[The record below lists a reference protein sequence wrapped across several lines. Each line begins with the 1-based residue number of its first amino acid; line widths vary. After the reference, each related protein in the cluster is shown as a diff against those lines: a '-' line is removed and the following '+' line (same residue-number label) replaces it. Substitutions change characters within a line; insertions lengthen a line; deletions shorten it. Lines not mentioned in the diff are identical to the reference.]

1 MLDCWKRKKKGR
13 RKGGSPKSQKEAQK
27 TGGCAAAPFN
37 TAGNHNR
44 ALSVEMSYITPAQVA
59 RWKTHAIVGRMK
71 RHQPNQGKGARV
83 PVPMDVG
90 LGRRA
95 NLDGVVSQY
104 WVPHADPSLLV
115 YDLEFGRKSFQTM
128 PDGEDFDG
136 QFTIYYE
143 DQQIG
148 ITGPVAWPD
157 WYGNILV
164 TKQNGNGEMVNLEAK
179 DVEAVFVLGNGWPVA
194 DVRKRTGGI
203 VVYMVYK
210 LAAWPMEARATG
222 KNHAR
227 GNRGVPARVGK
238 WQTKRCGPTWRLG
251 ERIMFPVKLA
261 TLNWERNF
269 ILRAGLRAV
278 HVDEK
283 VLSRGSAVFRDLFK
297 NAPLR
302 PPASFTVIAL
312 NDESEDVLRYIDKVY
327 NVDAVPH
334 TPITLDVLGSLLEMG
349 RKYDD
354 NGVFNEM
361 SCIVAKEFP
370 RTLKEWDAAAKAPF
384 TAISWTAGVE
394 FDLITLANT
403 FDLFTALPS
412 LWYRICCNF
421 TPGTYHEPCV
431 FADGL
436 WRTQAQRR
444 DGVKRSNGYTARLT
458 NKQQLLC
465 AVGEHRLAVAER
477 TYTLKWLDLGE
488 IPVSGCRT
496 VKRCQAFVLRTGVEV
511 VGRGR
516 PIAALAGWNDNW
528 NGNMCAKCQ
537 RHAKKTHDW
546 GRREVWKRLPR
557 YFDLY
562 KWKDA
567 AEWQKELVSPTGI
580 YFGHFA
586 PEDCP
591 EQANRALRRSL

>member
-44 ALSVEMSYITPAQVA
+44 ALSLEMSYITPAQVA

-71 RHQPNQGKGARV
+71 RHQPPYAFKWTGLFFSPRTRAKGARV

-164 TKQNGNGEMVNLEAK
+164 TKQNGNGENGELGSKGRRGGVRVGGKVGASVAMGMPLTR
-179 DVEAVFVLGNGWPVA
+179 LGQGNGWPVA

-210 LAAWPMEARATG
+210 CAYGVMFTFDLNRWQWRHGRWKRARRA
-222 KNHAR
+222 
-227 GNRGVPARVGK
+227 
-238 WQTKRCGPTWRLG
+238 
-251 ERIMFPVKLA
+251 RIMRGEIGVYRQCFP
-261 TLNWERNF
+261 
-269 ILRAGLRAV
+269 
-278 HVDEK
+278 
-283 VLSRGSAVFRDLFK
+283 RGSAVFRDLFK

-403 FDLFTALPS
+403 FDLLPLCQVYGTASAVTL
-412 LWYRICCNF
+412 
-421 TPGTYHEPCV
+421 H
-431 FADGL
+431 
-436 WRTQAQRR
+436 WRR
-444 DGVKRSNGYTARLT
+444 
-458 NKQQLLC
+458 
-465 AVGEHRLAVAER
+465 GEM
-477 TYTLKWLDLGE
+477 
-488 IPVSGCRT
+488 VSSVRT
-496 VKRCQAFVLRTGVEV
+496 VTR
-511 VGRGR
+511 RG
-516 PIAALAGWNDNW
+516 
-528 NGNMCAKCQ
+528 
-537 RHAKKTHDW
+537 
-546 GRREVWKRLPR
+546 
-557 YFDLY
+557 
-562 KWKDA
+562 
-567 AEWQKELVSPTGI
+567 
-580 YFGHFA
+580 
-586 PEDCP
+586 
-591 EQANRALRRSL
+591 